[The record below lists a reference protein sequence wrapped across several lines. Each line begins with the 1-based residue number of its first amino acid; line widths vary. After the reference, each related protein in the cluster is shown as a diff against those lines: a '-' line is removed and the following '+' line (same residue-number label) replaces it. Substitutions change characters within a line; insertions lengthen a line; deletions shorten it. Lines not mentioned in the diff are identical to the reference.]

1 MLLVANFKG
10 LDHVKAR
17 GLTQWDYGQSLQLST
32 ELNVPDGTEVHF
44 CQDILS
50 GVEYIFKNIV
60 TIPDVMLQH
69 DKDITAY
76 IYVRSEDEG
85 ETILTVTLP
94 IQPRPRPSNYVLP
107 AYEEY
112 ARLLPVGGSPGQVPV
127 RTENGIEW
135 GNAAD
140 DMQLTDGVLQLL
152 SAGSPIGQRIR
163 LPSGGGSG
171 REVELKNNGTAIQ
184 WRYTNENEW
193 HDLVL
198 LADLRGEDGQ
208 TPEFEIREGHL
219 FAIYQE

>member
-1 MLLVANFKG
+1 MIVAYFG
-10 LDHVKAR
+10 SSDSAKAW
-17 GLTQWDYGQSLQLST
+17 GLTQWDYGQDLQLAT
-32 ELNVPDGTEVHF
+32 DGEIPDGTEVQF
-44 CQDILS
+44 YQDLLTSVAYTVGGI
-50 GVEYIFKNIV
+50 IR
-60 TIPDVMLQH
+60 IPDVMLQNA
-69 DKDITAY
+69 KTITAY
-76 IYVRSEDEG
+76 VYVRSEDEG

-152 SAGSPIGQRIR
+152 SAGRPIGQRIR
-163 LPSGGGSG
+163 HPSGGGSG

-198 LADLRGEDGQ
+198 LADLRGKDGQ

>member
-1 MLLVANFKG
+1 MIVAYFG
-10 LDHVKAR
+10 SSDSAKAW
-17 GLTQWDYGQSLQLST
+17 GLTQWDYGQDLQLAT
-32 ELNVPDGTEVHF
+32 DGEIPDGTEVQF
-44 CQDILS
+44 YQDLLTSVAYTVGGI
-50 GVEYIFKNIV
+50 IR
-60 TIPDVMLQH
+60 IPDVMLQNA
-69 DKDITAY
+69 KTITAY
-76 IYVRSEDEG
+76 VYVRSEDEG

-152 SAGSPIGQRIR
+152 SAGNPIGQRIR
-163 LPSGGGSG
+163 LPSGEGSG

>member
-1 MLLVANFKG
+1 MIVAYFG
-10 LDHVKAR
+10 SSDSAKAW
-17 GLTQWDYGQSLQLST
+17 GLTQWDYGQDLQLAT
-32 ELNVPDGTEVHF
+32 DGEIPDGTEVQF
-44 CQDILS
+44 YQDLLTSVAYTKGGI
-50 GVEYIFKNIV
+50 IR
-60 TIPDVMLQH
+60 IPDVMLQNA
-69 DKDITAY
+69 KTITAY
-76 IYVRSEDEG
+76 VYVRSEDEG

-198 LADLRGEDGQ
+198 LADLRGKDGQ

>member
-1 MLLVANFKG
+1 MIVAYFG
-10 LDHVKAR
+10 SSDSAKAW
-17 GLTQWDYGQSLQLST
+17 GLTQWDYGQDLQLAT
-32 ELNVPDGTEVHF
+32 DGEIPDGTEVPF
-44 CQDILS
+44 YQDLLTSVAYTVGGI
-50 GVEYIFKNIV
+50 IR
-60 TIPDVMLQH
+60 IPDVMLQNA
-69 DKDITAY
+69 KTITAY
-76 IYVRSEDEG
+76 VYVRSEDEG

-198 LADLRGEDGQ
+198 LADLRGKDGQ

>member
-1 MLLVANFKG
+1 MIVAYFG
-10 LDHVKAR
+10 SSDSAKAW
-17 GLTQWDYGQSLQLST
+17 GLTQWDYGQDPQLAT
-32 ELNVPDGTEVHF
+32 DGEIPDGTEVQF
-44 CQDILS
+44 YQDLLTSVAYTVGGI
-50 GVEYIFKNIV
+50 IR
-60 TIPDVMLQH
+60 IPDVMLQNA
-69 DKDITAY
+69 KTITAY
-76 IYVRSEDEG
+76 VYVRSEDEG

-198 LADLRGEDGQ
+198 LADLRGKDGQ

>member
-1 MLLVANFKG
+1 MIVAYFG
-10 LDHVKAR
+10 SSDSAKAW
-17 GLTQWDYGQSLQLST
+17 GLTQWDYGQDLQLAT
-32 ELNVPDGTEVHF
+32 DGEIPDGTEVQF
-44 CQDILS
+44 YQDLLTSVAYTVGGI
-50 GVEYIFKNIV
+50 IR
-60 TIPDVMLQH
+60 IPDVMLQNA
-69 DKDITAY
+69 KTITAY
-76 IYVRSEDEG
+76 VYVRSEDEG

-135 GNAAD
+135 GNVAD

-152 SAGSPIGQRIR
+152 SAGNPIGQRIR

-198 LADLRGEDGQ
+198 LADLRGKDGQ

>member
-1 MLLVANFKG
+1 MIVAYFG
-10 LDHVKAR
+10 SSDSAKAW
-17 GLTQWDYGQSLQLST
+17 GLTQWDYGQDLQLAT
-32 ELNVPDGTEVHF
+32 DGEIPDGTEVQF
-44 CQDILS
+44 YQDLLTSVAYTVGGI
-50 GVEYIFKNIV
+50 IR
-60 TIPDVMLQH
+60 IPDVMLQNA
-69 DKDITAY
+69 KTITAY
-76 IYVRSEDEG
+76 VYVRSEDEG

-193 HDLVL
+193 HYLVL
-198 LADLRGEDGQ
+198 LADLRGKDGQ

>member
-1 MLLVANFKG
+1 MIIAYFGGSDNA
-10 LDHVKAR
+10 KAW
-17 GLTQWDYGQSLQLST
+17 GLTQWDYGQELQLAADV
-32 ELNVPDGTEVHF
+32 EIPDGTEVQF
-44 CQDILS
+44 YQDLLAS
-50 GVEYIFKNIV
+50 VAYTAGGIV
-60 TIPDVMLQH
+60 KIPDAMLQNA
-69 DKDITAY
+69 KAVTAY
-76 IYVRSEDEG
+76 VYVRSEDEG
-85 ETILTVTLP
+85 ETILTATLP
-94 IQPRPRPSNYVLP
+94 IQPRPRPTNYVLP
-107 AYEEY
+107 GYEEY
-112 ARLLPVGGSPGQVPV
+112 ARLLPAGGKQGQVPV
-127 RTENGIEW
+127 RTENGIAW
-135 GNAAD
+135 GNMAD

>member
-1 MLLVANFKG
+1 
-10 LDHVKAR
+10 
-17 GLTQWDYGQSLQLST
+17 
-32 ELNVPDGTEVHF
+32 
-44 CQDILS
+44 
-50 GVEYIFKNIV
+50 
-60 TIPDVMLQH
+60 
-69 DKDITAY
+69 
-76 IYVRSEDEG
+76 
-85 ETILTVTLP
+85 
-94 IQPRPRPSNYVLP
+94 
-107 AYEEY
+107 
-112 ARLLPVGGSPGQVPV
+112 
-127 RTENGIEW
+127 
-135 GNAAD
+135 
-140 DMQLTDGVLQLL
+140 MQLTDGVLQLL

>member
-1 MLLVANFKG
+1 MIVAYFG
-10 LDHVKAR
+10 SSDSAKAW
-17 GLTQWDYGQSLQLST
+17 GLTQWDYGQDLQLAT
-32 ELNVPDGTEVHF
+32 DGEIPDGTEVQF
-44 CQDILS
+44 YQDLLTSVAYTVGGI
-50 GVEYIFKNIV
+50 IR
-60 TIPDVMLQH
+60 IPDVMLQNA
-69 DKDITAY
+69 KTITAY
-76 IYVRSEDEG
+76 VYVRSEDEG

-112 ARLLPVGGSPGQVPV
+112 ARLLPVGDSPGQVPV

-198 LADLRGEDGQ
+198 LADLRGKDGQ

>member
-1 MLLVANFKG
+1 MIVAYFG
-10 LDHVKAR
+10 SSDSAKAW
-17 GLTQWDYGQSLQLST
+17 GLTQWDYGQDLQLAT
-32 ELNVPDGTEVHF
+32 DGEIPDGTEVQF
-44 CQDILS
+44 YQDLLTSVAYTVGGI
-50 GVEYIFKNIV
+50 IR
-60 TIPDVMLQH
+60 IPDVMLQNA
-69 DKDITAY
+69 KTITAY
-76 IYVRSEDEG
+76 VYVRSEDEG

-112 ARLLPVGGSPGQVPV
+112 ARLLPVGGSPGQMPV

-198 LADLRGEDGQ
+198 LADLRGKDGQ

>member
-1 MLLVANFKG
+1 MIVAYFG
-10 LDHVKAR
+10 SSDSAKAW
-17 GLTQWDYGQSLQLST
+17 GLTQWDYGQDLQLAT
-32 ELNVPDGTEVHF
+32 DGEIPDGTEVQF
-44 CQDILS
+44 YQDLLTSVAYTVGGI
-50 GVEYIFKNIV
+50 IR
-60 TIPDVMLQH
+60 IPDVMLQNA
-69 DKDITAY
+69 KTITAY
-76 IYVRSEDEG
+76 VYVRSEDEG

-198 LADLRGEDGQ
+198 LADLRGKDGQ

>member
-1 MLLVANFKG
+1 MVTAYFNG
-10 LDHVKAR
+10 WTRVTVR
-17 GLTQWDYGQSLQLST
+17 GLTQWDYGQDI
-32 ELNVPDGTEVHF
+32 EIKADIEIPDGTEVQF
-44 CQDILS
+44 YQDLLTSVAYTVGGI
-50 GVEYIFKNIV
+50 IR
-60 TIPDVMLQH
+60 IPDVMLQNA
-69 DKDITAY
+69 KAITAY
-76 IYVRSEDEG
+76 VYVRSEDEG

-198 LADLRGEDGQ
+198 LADLQGGDGQ

>member
-1 MLLVANFKG
+1 MIVAYFG
-10 LDHVKAR
+10 SSDSAKAW
-17 GLTQWDYGQSLQLST
+17 GLTQWDYGQDLQLAT
-32 ELNVPDGTEVHF
+32 DGEIPDGTEVQF
-44 CQDILS
+44 YQDLLTSVAYTVGGI
-50 GVEYIFKNIV
+50 IR
-60 TIPDVMLQH
+60 IPDVMLQNA
-69 DKDITAY
+69 KTITAY
-76 IYVRSEDEG
+76 VYVRSEDEG

-184 WRYTNENEW
+184 WRYTNENER

-198 LADLRGEDGQ
+198 LADLRGKDGQ